1 MKLQIRDNVEK
12 KKILIHRQIESMDLV
27 DKNMSVQLIVRYE
40 KHFLLTQLL
49 FYLDLFLC
57 SVMNENERLF
67 YEVRSEEENV

>member
-1 MKLQIRDNVEK
+1 
-12 KKILIHRQIESMDLV
+12 MDLV

-57 SVMNENERLF
+57 SVMNENERFF